1 MINRRGRLFVYE
13 SSRFHGR
20 HHRWEG
26 RHLLMIDGNVDAT
39 REPGDLPFAPV
50 ESRTFERTILSK
62 SLTEVVVMSAKI
74 QTLSLADR
82 IGARTVAGL
91 TALVIGSILVFGVG
105 LANSQTLHD
114 AAHDTRHSY
123 GFPCH

>member
-1 MINRRGRLFVYE
+1 MTAKSASL
-13 SSRFHGR
+13 
-20 HHRWEG
+20 
-26 RHLLMIDGNVDAT
+26 
-39 REPGDLPFAPV
+39 
-50 ESRTFERTILSK
+50 
-62 SLTEVVVMSAKI
+62 SLT
-74 QTLSLADR
+74 DR

-91 TALVIGSILVFGVG
+91 MALVIGSILVFGVG

>member
-1 MINRRGRLFVYE
+1 MF
-13 SSRFHGR
+13 
-20 HHRWEG
+20 
-26 RHLLMIDGNVDAT
+26 DGNVDAT

-50 ESRTFERTILSK
+50 ESRTFGRGILPK
-62 SLTEVVVMSAKI
+62 PFTEVVMTVKTAS
-74 QTLSLADR
+74 LSLTDR

-91 TALVIGSILVFGVG
+91 MALVIGSILVFGVG

>member
-13 SSRFHGR
+13 SSRFHDR
-20 HHRWEG
+20 HQRWEG
-26 RHLLMIDGNVDAT
+26 WHLLMSDGNVDAT

-50 ESRTFERTILSK
+50 ESRTFGRDVLPK
-62 SLTEVVVMSAKI
+62 SLTEVVMTVKTAS
-74 QTLSLADR
+74 LSLTDR

-91 TALVIGSILVFGVG
+91 MALVIGSILVFGVG

>member
-1 MINRRGRLFVYE
+1 MF
-13 SSRFHGR
+13 
-20 HHRWEG
+20 
-26 RHLLMIDGNVDAT
+26 DGNVDAT

-50 ESRTFERTILSK
+50 ESRAFGRIVFPK
-62 SLTEVVVMSAKI
+62 SFTEVVMTVKTAS
-74 QTLSLADR
+74 LSLTDR

-91 TALVIGSILVFGVG
+91 MALVIGSILVFGVG
-105 LANSQTLHD
+105 LANSQALHD

>member
-1 MINRRGRLFVYE
+1 LGRPAFADV
-13 SSRFHGR
+13 
-20 HHRWEG
+20 
-26 RHLLMIDGNVDAT
+26 DGNIDVI

-50 ESRTFERTILSK
+50 ESRTFGRNVLSK
-62 SLTEVVVMSAKI
+62 SLTEVVMSAKT
-74 QTLSLADR
+74 QTLSLTDR

-91 TALVIGSILVFGVG
+91 MALVIGSILVFGVG
-105 LANSQTLHD
+105 LANSQALHD

>member
-1 MINRRGRLFVYE
+1 MF
-13 SSRFHGR
+13 
-20 HHRWEG
+20 
-26 RHLLMIDGNVDAT
+26 DGDIDAT

-50 ESRTFERTILSK
+50 ESRTFGRIVLPK
-62 SLTEVVVMSAKI
+62 SLTEVVMSVNT
-74 QTLSLADR
+74 QTLSLTDR

-91 TALVIGSILVFGVG
+91 MALIIGSILVFGVG

>member
-13 SSRFHGR
+13 SSRFHDR
-20 HHRWEG
+20 NQRWEG
-26 RHLLMIDGNVDAT
+26 RHLLMFDGNVDAT

-50 ESRTFERTILSK
+50 ESRTFGRGVLPK
-62 SLTEVVVMSAKI
+62 SLTEVVMSVKTAS
-74 QTLSLADR
+74 LSLTDR
-82 IGARTVAGL
+82 IGARTAAGL
-91 TALVIGSILVFGVG
+91 MALVIGSILVFGVG